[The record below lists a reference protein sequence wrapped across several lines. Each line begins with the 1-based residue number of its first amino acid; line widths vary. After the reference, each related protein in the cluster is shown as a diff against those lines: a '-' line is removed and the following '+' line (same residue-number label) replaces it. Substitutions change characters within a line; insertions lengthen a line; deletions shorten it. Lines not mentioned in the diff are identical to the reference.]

1 MEFNFFGG
9 DLALDL
15 TGTLGRRYG
24 GTPVEFLHSPAD
36 LHRWFTAAGI
46 ADPSATPDD
55 DDLATAKNLREAIY
69 RLAYAAMAAH
79 SSRHIMA
86 NDTATAAVI
95 AAPDPA
101 VAAHGAVAANRFD
114 VADRAGVTD
123 GAVVAGRAGVATP
136 LDRAVPAGAV
146 ALFDPADRAI
156 VNQAAAIAPPLVRI
170 DDTGALV
177 RTGSAQ
183 ASLSLVARAAIA
195 LVTGP
200 SAAQLHECEGPACTR
215 MFLDNSA
222 RGTRR
227 WCDMSRCGNRAKVA
241 KFRARQTT

>member
-24 GTPVEFLHSPAD
+24 GTPVEFLHTPAD
-36 LHRWFTAAGI
+36 LRRWLTAAGI
-46 ADPSATPDD
+46 ADPSASTDD
-55 DDLATAKNLREAIY
+55 DDLAAAKTLREAIY
-69 RLAYAAMAAH
+69 RLAYAAMTAH
-79 SSRHIMA
+79 SSRH
-86 NDTATAAVI
+86 T
-95 AAPDPA
+95 
-101 VAAHGAVAANRFD
+101 
-114 VADRAGVTD
+114 
-123 GAVVAGRAGVATP
+123 VAGDTGSAAS
-136 LDRAVPAGAV
+136 DRAVAV
-146 ALFDPADRAI
+146 ASFDPADRTI
-156 VNQAAAIAPPLVRI
+156 VNQAAAVTPPLVRL

-177 RTGSAQ
+177 RSGSAR

-241 KFRARQTT
+241 KFRARLTT

>member
-1 MEFNFFGG
+1 MSGPVKPVKLVTMGVVEFNFFGG

-24 GTPVEFLHSPAD
+24 GTPVEFLHTPAD
-36 LHRWFTAAGI
+36 LHRWLTAAGI
-46 ADPSATPDD
+46 ADPSAAADD
-55 DDLATAKNLREAIY
+55 EDLAAAKNLREAIY
-69 RLAYAAMAAH
+69 RLAYAAMTAH
-79 SSRHIMA
+79 SSRP
-86 NDTATAAVI
+86 T
-95 AAPDPA
+95 
-101 VAAHGAVAANRFD
+101 
-114 VADRAGVTD
+114 VADS
-123 GAVVAGRAGVATP
+123 AVVVGRAGVATP
-136 LDRAVPAGAV
+136 LNRAAPAGVA

-156 VNQAAAIAPPLVRI
+156 VNEAAAVAPPLVRI

-177 RTGSAQ
+177 RSGSAR

>member
-24 GTPVEFLHSPAD
+24 GTPVEFLHTPAD
-36 LHRWFTAAGI
+36 LRRWLTAAGI
-46 ADPSATPDD
+46 ADPSAATDD
-55 DDLATAKNLREAIY
+55 DDLATAKILREAIY
-69 RLAYAAMAAH
+69 RLAYAAMTAH
-79 SSRHIMA
+79 SSRHA
-86 NDTATAAVI
+86 
-95 AAPDPA
+95 
-101 VAAHGAVAANRFD
+101 
-114 VADRAGVTD
+114 
-123 GAVVAGRAGVATP
+123 
-136 LDRAVPAGAV
+136 AGADN
-146 ALFDPADRAI
+146 ASDRPGAAWFDPADRAI
-156 VNQAAAIAPPLVRI
+156 VNEAAAVTPPLVRL

-177 RTGSAQ
+177 RSGSAR
-183 ASLSLVARAAIA
+183 ASLSLVARAAID

>member
-15 TGTLGRRYG
+15 TGTLGRRYK
-24 GTPVEFLHSPAD
+24 GTPVEFLHTPAD
-36 LHRWFTAAGI
+36 LHRWLTAAGI
-46 ADPSATPDD
+46 ADPSAPTDD
-55 DDLATAKNLREAIY
+55 EDLATAKTLREAIY
-69 RLAYAAMAAH
+69 RLAYAAMTAR
-79 SSRHIMA
+79 SSRTTVA
-86 NDTATAAVI
+86 DDTAT
-95 AAPDPA
+95 PS
-101 VAAHGAVAANRFD
+101 
-114 VADRAGVTD
+114 
-123 GAVVAGRAGVATP
+123 
-136 LDRAVPAGAV
+136 
-146 ALFDPADRAI
+146 FDPADREI
-156 VNQAAAIAPPLVRI
+156 VNEAAAVVPPLVRI

-177 RTGSAQ
+177 RSGSAR

-215 MFLDNSA
+215 MFLDNSP

-241 KFRARQTT
+241 KFRGRQAT

>member
-24 GTPVEFLHSPAD
+24 GTPVEFLHTPDD
-36 LHRWFTAAGI
+36 LRRWLTAAGI
-46 ADPSATPDD
+46 ADPSAATDA
-55 DDLATAKNLREAIY
+55 DDLATAKILREAVY
-69 RLAYAAMAAH
+69 RLAYAAMTAH
-79 SSRHIMA
+79 SSRHTVSG
-86 NDTATAAVI
+86 DTGSTASNH
-95 AAPDPA
+95 A
-101 VAAHGAVAANRFD
+101 VAAGA
-114 VADRAGVTD
+114 
-123 GAVVAGRAGVATP
+123 P
-136 LDRAVPAGAV
+136 
-146 ALFDPADRAI
+146 LFDPADRAI
-156 VNQAAAIAPPLVRI
+156 VNQAAAVAPPLVRI

-177 RTGSAQ
+177 RSGSAR

-241 KFRARQTT
+241 KFRARQPT

>member
-1 MEFNFFGG
+1 VEFNFFGG

-24 GTPVEFLHSPAD
+24 GTTVEFLHTPAD
-36 LHRWFTAAGI
+36 LHRWLTAAGI
-46 ADPSATPDD
+46 ADPSAAADD
-55 DDLATAKNLREAIY
+55 EDLATAKNLREAIY
-69 RLAYAAMAAH
+69 RLAYAAMTAH
-79 SSRHIMA
+79 SSRP
-86 NDTATAAVI
+86 TA
-95 AAPDPA
+95 
-101 VAAHGAVAANRFD
+101 
-114 VADRAGVTD
+114 
-123 GAVVAGRAGVATP
+123 
-136 LDRAVPAGAV
+136 RAVPAVVAAV
-146 ALFDPADRAI
+146 FDPADRAI
-156 VNQAAAIAPPLVRI
+156 MNQAAAVAPPLVRI
-170 DDTGALV
+170 DDAGALV
-177 RTGSAQ
+177 RSGSAR

>member
-24 GTPVEFLHSPAD
+24 GTPVEFLHTPAD
-36 LHRWFTAAGI
+36 LRRWLTAAGI
-46 ADPSATPDD
+46 ADPSAATDD
-55 DDLATAKNLREAIY
+55 DDLATAKILREAVY
-69 RLAYAAMAAH
+69 RLAYAAMIAH
-79 SSRHIMA
+79 SSRHTVDG
-86 NDTATAAVI
+86 DTGSAAS
-95 AAPDPA
+95 DRA
-101 VAAHGAVAANRFD
+101 VAAGA
-114 VADRAGVTD
+114 
-123 GAVVAGRAGVATP
+123 
-136 LDRAVPAGAV
+136 

-156 VNQAAAIAPPLVRI
+156 VNQAAAVAPPLVRI

-177 RTGSAQ
+177 RTGSTE

-241 KFRARQTT
+241 KFRARQPT

>member
-24 GTPVEFLHSPAD
+24 GTPVEFLHTPAD
-36 LHRWFTAAGI
+36 LHRWLTAVGI
-46 ADPSATPDD
+46 ADPSAAVDD
-55 DDLATAKNLREAIY
+55 QDLADARELREATY
-69 RLAYAAMAAH
+69 RLAYAAMTAY
-79 SSRHIMA
+79 SSHRTVA
-86 NDTATAAVI
+86 DDTA
-95 AAPDPA
+95 
-101 VAAHGAVAANRFD
+101 AN
-114 VADRAGVTD
+114 AS
-123 GAVVAGRAGVATP
+123 
-136 LDRAVPAGAV
+136 DRAVTADGLAV
-146 ALFDPADRAI
+146 FDPADRAI
-156 VNQAAAIAPPLVRI
+156 VNQAAEVTPPLVRI
-170 DDTGALV
+170 DDTGALI
-177 RTGSAQ
+177 RTGSVQ
-183 ASLSLVARAAIA
+183 QSLSLVARAAIA

>member
-24 GTPVEFLHSPAD
+24 GTPVEFLHTPAD
-36 LHRWFTAAGI
+36 LHRWFAAAGVG
-46 ADPSATPDD
+46 DPSAVVGDA
-55 DDLATAKNLREAIY
+55 DLAAAKELREAIY
-69 RLAYAAMAAH
+69 RLAYAAM
-79 SSRHIMA
+79 
-86 NDTATAAVI
+86 TAAV
-95 AAPDPA
+95 
-101 VAAHGAVAANRFD
+101 
-114 VADRAGVTD
+114 
-123 GAVVAGRAGVATP
+123 
-136 LDRAVPAGAV
+136 
-146 ALFDPADRAI
+146 FDPADRAV
-156 VNQAAAIAPPLVRI
+156 VNEAAAVAPPLVRI

-177 RTGSAQ
+177 RSGSAR

-200 SAAQLHECEGPACTR
+200 ATAQLHECEGPACTR